1 TVGSFFFNTGTEW
14 QNMVSTTVSTAPA
27 LSTSASWL
35 VSGNSGIDPANQFI
49 GTTDSKALRFRI
61 NNIPAGELNP
71 FTGNVS
77 LGLGAGYRNTTGVH
91 NVAIGESALGN
102 STNGNYNTANGSYTL
117 EYNTTGFFNTANG
130 SYALRYNSTG
140 YNNTAVGGEALAA
153 NTDGQYNT
161 AVGAKALINTGS
173 SFYNTAV
180 GYHTSLDYHVG
191 WNNTFIGANSGVTSD
206 DLYNCIAIGYYTLC
220 NASKQV
226 RIGNSSTTSI
236 GGYAQWT
243 NFSDGRYKK
252 NIKEDV
258 KGLDFILKLRP
269 VIYQLIFT

>member
-1 TVGSFFFNTGTEW
+1 MKKCFLRLLLCASFFWGLKSFAQNVAINEDGSTANPNDILDIKSFNKGILIPRVSTTGRLAIPNTKGLLVYDSTVGSFFFNTGTEW

-102 STNGNYNTANGSYTL
+102 STNGNYNTAIGSSTL
-117 EYNTTGFFNTANG
+117 QYNTTGFFNTANG

-161 AVGAKALINTGS
+161 AVGAKALINTG
-173 SFYNTAV
+173 
-180 GYHTSLDYHVG
+180 
-191 WNNTFIGANSGVTSD
+191 
-206 DLYNCIAIGYYTLC
+206 
-220 NASKQV
+220 
-226 RIGNSSTTSI
+226 
-236 GGYAQWT
+236 
-243 NFSDGRYKK
+243 
-252 NIKEDV
+252 
-258 KGLDFILKLRP
+258 
-269 VIYQLIFT
+269 

>member
-1 TVGSFFFNTGTEW
+1 
-14 QNMVSTTVSTAPA
+14 
-27 LSTSASWL
+27 
-35 VSGNSGIDPANQFI
+35 
-49 GTTDSKALRFRI
+49 
-61 NNIPAGELNP
+61 
-71 FTGNVS
+71 
-77 LGLGAGYRNTTGVH
+77 
-91 NVAIGESALGN
+91 
-102 STNGNYNTANGSYTL
+102 
-117 EYNTTGFFNTANG
+117 
-130 SYALRYNSTG
+130 LRYNSTG

-220 NASKQV
+220 NASNQV

-269 VIYQLIFT
+269 VTYQLDITSIGKKLNEGGAKEKNEFSKKSIAEKEKTVFTGFVAQEVEKAAREIGYNFSGVDVPKTDNEFYGLRYSEFVVPLVKAVQEQQQIILDLQKQITELKQQLHHSK